1 MILITGSA
9 GFIGFHLAL
18 FYLKKDKK
26 VIGIDN
32 LDNYYDVKFKKTRL
46 NILKKY
52 KNFIFYKID
61 LKKKNSFKKLDK
73 FKKKIKNIIHL
84 AGQAG
89 VRFSIINPS
98 TYIKNNIEA
107 YIYLLE
113 YFKLQKNVKSILY
126 ASSSSVYGDALK
138 KKENEKMIS
147 VYAVSKK
154 TLEHISAV
162 YNHIYQMNFIG
173 MRFFTV
179 YGPYGRPD
187 MSILKFFNKISQNKS
202 IEVYNYGKHF
212 RSFTYISDIVE
223 NIDKLLIKTNI
234 KNSSFNEIINIGNPR
249 SVSLKYLIKLIEK
262 KFNKKIK
269 KTYCPLQI
277 GDIIKT
283 EANIKNEQKKFKFRF
298 KVNIEKGIDVF
309 SKWFFLN
316 GKI

>member
-18 FYLKKDKK
+18 FYLKLNKK

-32 LDNYYDVKFKKTRL
+32 LNNYYDVKHKNKRL
-46 NILKKY
+46 SILKKY
-52 KNFIFYKID
+52 KNFTFRKID
-61 LKKKNSFKKLDK
+61 LKEKKSFKKLDK
-73 FKKKIKNIIHL
+73 FKKKIKNIVHL

-89 VRFSIINPS
+89 VRFSILNPS

-113 YFKLQKNVKSILY
+113 YFKLEKNVKSILY
-126 ASSSSVYGDALK
+126 ASSSSVYGDTGK
-138 KKENEKMIS
+138 KKNKNEGMIS

-162 YNHIYQMNFIG
+162 YNYMYKMNFIG

-187 MSILKFFNKISQNKS
+187 MSIFKFFNKIKKNKK
-202 IEVYNYGKHF
+202 IDVYNYGNHS
-212 RSFTYISDIVE
+212 RSFTYISDIIE
-223 NIDKLLIKTNI
+223 NIHRLIIQTNK
-234 KNSSFNEIINIGNPR
+234 KNLNFNEIINIGNPK
-249 SVSLKYLIKLIEK
+249 SVSLTYVIKLIEK
-262 KFNKKIK
+262 KFNKKVK
-269 KTYCPLQI
+269 QKLYPLQM

-283 EANIKNEQKKFKFRF
+283 KANIKDEQKNFKLKF
-298 KVNIEKGIDVF
+298 KVNIEKGIDNF
-309 SKWFFLN
+309 SKWFLN
-316 GKI
+316 EK

>member
-18 FYLKKDKK
+18 FYLKKNKK

-32 LDNYYDVKFKKTRL
+32 LNNYYDVKYKHDRL
-46 NILKKY
+46 KILKKY
-52 KNFIFYKID
+52 KNFIFIKID
-61 LKKKNSFKKLDK
+61 LKNKSSLKKLDK
-73 FKKKIKNIIHL
+73 FGKKIENVIHL

-113 YFKLQKNVKSILY
+113 YFRLKKNIKSILY
-126 ASSSSVYGDALK
+126 ASSSSIYGDTNHKNLK
-138 KKENEKMIS
+138 SENMIS

-154 TLEHISAV
+154 TLEHISSV
-162 YNHIYQMNFIG
+162 YNHIYKMNFIG

-187 MSILKFFNKISQNKS
+187 MSIFKFFNNIQNNKKID
-202 IEVYNYGKHF
+202 IYNFGNHS

-223 NIDKLLIKTNI
+223 NIDRLIDHTNKKKKT
-234 KNSSFNEIINIGNPR
+234 FNEIVNIGNPK
-249 SVSLKYLIKLIEK
+249 SVALKYVINLIEK

-269 KTYCPLQI
+269 KKFNPLQV

-283 EANIKNEQKKFKFRF
+283 EANISDEQKTYKFKF
-298 KVNIEKGIDVF
+298 KINIKEGIDNFFEWF
-309 SKWFFLN
+309 SSEK
-316 GKI
+316 

>member
-18 FYLKKDKK
+18 FYLKQNKK

-32 LDNYYDVKFKKTRL
+32 LNNYYDIIYKNKRL
-46 NILKKY
+46 SILKRY
-52 KNFIFYKID
+52 KNFTFYKID
-61 LKKKNSFKKLDK
+61 LKEKKSFKKLDK
-73 FKKKIKNIIHL
+73 FKKKIKNIVHL

-89 VRFSIINPS
+89 VRFSILNPS

-113 YFKLQKNVKSILY
+113 YFKLQKNIKSILY
-126 ASSSSVYGDALK
+126 ASSSSVYGDTDK
-138 KKENEKMIS
+138 KKTKNERMLS

-162 YNHIYQMNFIG
+162 YNYMYKMNFIG

-187 MSILKFFNKISQNKS
+187 MSIFKFFNNINKNKKID
-202 IEVYNYGKHF
+202 VYNYGNHS
-212 RSFTYISDIVE
+212 RSFTYISDIIE
-223 NIDKLLIKTNI
+223 NIHRLIIQTNN
-234 KNSSFNEIINIGNPR
+234 KNLNFNEIINIGNPK
-249 SVSLKYLIKLIEK
+249 SVPLTYVIKLIEK
-262 KFNKKIK
+262 KFNKKVK
-269 KTYCPLQI
+269 QKFYPLQM

-283 EANIKNEQKKFKFRF
+283 KANVKDEQKKFKFKF
-298 KVNIEKGIDVF
+298 KVNIEKGIDNF
-309 SKWFFLN
+309 YKWFLN
-316 GKI
+316 EK